1 MWVDI
6 ERPWT
11 VLVGMVMA
19 LCTACGTGT
28 EGDAGAQGG
37 DAGLTY
43 DAGEPDAD
51 AGSLTV
57 DAGPLDA
64 CEERQAQWC
73 RQGCIGTIGIDR
85 DCPELDCEC

>member
-1 MWVDI
+1 M
-6 ERPWT
+6 RYL
-11 VLVGMVMA
+11 LVVMA
-19 LCTACGTGT
+19 LCMACGTGIDG
-28 EGDAGAQGG
+28 EDAGAPIE
-37 DAGLTY
+37 DAGYVEDAGY
-43 DAGEPDAD
+43 DAGDDPIE
-51 AGSLTV
+51 

>member
-1 MWVDI
+1 MWMDI

-28 EGDAGAQGG
+28 DGDAGMPIE
-37 DAGLTY
+37 DAGQTATDAGY
-43 DAGEPDAD
+43 DAGQEPIE
-51 AGSLTV
+51 

-73 RQGCIGTIGIDR
+73 RQGCIGTIGVDR